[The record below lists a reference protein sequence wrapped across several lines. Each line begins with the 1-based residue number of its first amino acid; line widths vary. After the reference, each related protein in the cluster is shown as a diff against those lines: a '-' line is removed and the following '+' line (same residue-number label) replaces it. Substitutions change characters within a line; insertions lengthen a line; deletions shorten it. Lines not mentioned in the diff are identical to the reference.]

1 MSEEQMST
9 EAMEAL
15 TSAKLGDLK
24 KKINAASWNPH
35 MENLMKS
42 WGEKSAGLRFMH
54 ASASGYWKGFSN
66 RLTLASIAITTL
78 ASGASLIAASIED
91 EAAKNAV
98 LYAVGGIGV
107 IASTLQSIKKFYN
120 GEEKSAEHGAMAKQF
135 GSFYR
140 YMTLQMTLAR
150 EDRLPSDQLAEY
162 ALKEFE
168 RMQQD
173 ALPLG
178 GKQIALYKK
187 TFANSKQATP
197 DVCEDS
203 FNIKIYDRMEEASR
217 DDLDVRSVTSD

>member
-24 KKINAASWNPH
+24 KKINASSWNPH
-35 MENLMKS
+35 MEDLMKS

-54 ASASGYWKGFSN
+54 SNASSYWKGFSN
-66 RLTLASIAITTL
+66 KLTLASIGITTL
-78 ASGASLIAASIED
+78 ASGISLIAASIED
-91 EAAKNAV
+91 ESAKNAV

-120 GEEKSAEHGAMAKQF
+120 GEEKSAEHGAIAKQF

-140 YMTLQMTLAR
+140 YMTLQMTLSR

-178 GKQIALYKK
+178 GQQIVLYKK
-187 TFANSKQATP
+187 TFGNSNQATP
-197 DVCEDS
+197 DICEDE
-203 FNIKIYDRMEEASR
+203 FNIQIYDRMDTKHLSE
-217 DDLDVRSVTSD
+217 VNVTSTTYD

>member
-1 MSEEQMST
+1 MSEAQMSK

-15 TSAKLGDLK
+15 TSAKSGDLK

-54 ASASGYWKGFSN
+54 ANASDYWKGFSN
-66 RLTLASIAITTL
+66 KLTLASIAITTL
-78 ASGASLIAASIED
+78 SSGASLIAASIQD
-91 EAAKNAV
+91 EEVKNVV

-135 GSFYR
+135 GYFYR
-140 YMTLQMTLAR
+140 YITLQMTLSR

-178 GKQIALYKK
+178 DKQIALYKK
-187 TFANSKQATP
+187 TFAQSKQATP

>member
-1 MSEEQMST
+1 MSEAQMST
-9 EAMEAL
+9 ETIEAL

-24 KKINAASWNPH
+24 KKLNAASWNPH
-35 MENLMKS
+35 METLMKS

-54 ASASGYWKGFSN
+54 SNASGYWKGFSN
-66 RLTLASIAITTL
+66 KLTLASIAITTV
-78 ASGASLIAASIED
+78 ASGVSLIAASIDD
-91 EAAKNAV
+91 EVTKNTI
-98 LYAVGGIGV
+98 LYVVGGIGIV
-107 IASTLQSIKKFYN
+107 ASTLQSIKKFYN
-120 GEEKSAEHGAMAKQF
+120 GEEKSAEHGAIAKQF

-187 TFANSKQATP
+187 TFVKSKQATP
-197 DVCEDS
+197 DVCEEA
-203 FNIKIYDRMEEASR
+203 FNIHIYDRMEEASHH
-217 DDLDVRSVTSD
+217 DLELISATSE

>member
-1 MSEEQMST
+1 MST

-54 ASASGYWKGFSN
+54 SNASGYWKGFSN
-66 RLTLASIAITTL
+66 KLTLASIAITTL
-78 ASGASLIAASIED
+78 ASGVSLIAASVDD
-91 EAAKNAV
+91 EVTKNII
-98 LYAVGGIGV
+98 LYVVGGIGIV
-107 IASTLQSIKKFYN
+107 ASTLQSIKKFYN
-120 GEEKSAEHGAMAKQF
+120 GEEKSAEHGAIAKQF

-178 GKQIALYKK
+178 GRQIALYKK
-187 TFANSKQATP
+187 TFAQSNQATP
-197 DVCEDS
+197 DVCEDA
-203 FNIKIYDRMEEASR
+203 FNIQIYDRMEEVSHH
-217 DDLDVRSVTSD
+217 DLDLRSTTSE

>member
-1 MSEEQMST
+1 MST

-54 ASASGYWKGFSN
+54 SNASGYWKGFSN
-66 RLTLASIAITTL
+66 SLTLASIAITTL
-78 ASGASLIAASIED
+78 ASGASLIAASIDD
-91 EAAKNAV
+91 EAAKNIV
-98 LYAVGGIGV
+98 LYAVGGIGI

-187 TFANSKQATP
+187 TFVNSKQATP

-203 FNIKIYDRMEEASR
+203 FNIKIYDRIEEAASR
-217 DDLDVRSVTSD
+217 DDLDVRSATSD

>member
-1 MSEEQMST
+1 MST

-54 ASASGYWKGFSN
+54 ANASGYWKKVSN
-66 RLTLASIAITTL
+66 NLTLASIGITTL
-78 ASGASLIAASIED
+78 ASGASLIAASIDD
-91 EAAKNAV
+91 ESSKNAV
-98 LYAVGGIGV
+98 LYAVGAIGIV
-107 IASTLQSIKKFYN
+107 ASTLQSVKKFYN
-120 GEEKSAEHGAMAKQF
+120 GEEKAAEHGAIAKQF

-140 YMTLQMTLAR
+140 YLTLQMTLAR

-162 ALKEFE
+162 ALKEYE

-187 TFANSKQATP
+187 KFANSSQATP
-197 DVCEDS
+197 DVCEDT
-203 FNIKIYDRMEEASR
+203 FNIRIYNRMEEARLSEIE
-217 DDLDVRSVTSD
+217 VRSATTD